1 MTATHYEL
9 PRDLLRRFPPAIRV
23 RGEDYVARRRIR
35 VDAAT
40 PARIQATVRG
50 TSEYRVE
57 IVARP
62 GDLGVACTCAYAADA
77 RACKHAWALLRFTG
91 ENGSLAPLLSVVAG
105 ELPREV
111 RAEVRAE
118 DARQGVPATAQPS
131 QAWRSRDTSHRGP
144 VTADDVSRTA
154 LDSPAS
160 QGDIAHSQQ
169 RWTDARRLVY
179 LVDIDETAL
188 AAGIVVDIAAETR
201 GLDGNWSAPEL
212 LTGGVPEW
220 LAAPDLQD
228 ARIAG
233 MLRASEPVR
242 AGASSRTAGFVIGV
256 RAFPTVLQ
264 AICETG
270 RCRLRSSRADV
281 DGRTLHM
288 DDDGAWHLRLRVRRT
303 SGTLHTLTGVLAR
316 GADEI
321 PLPDT
326 WTMNAAG
333 FVITPSR
340 AAASHDS
347 GNAGGDARSHATVM
361 AFDHAGAFPLATEL
375 RAAPSMLL
383 DGELSELL
391 EQLHGLPRVPELD
404 LPEGALVGEAF
415 DEPVPSVTIGNDLTG
430 WRNRAFA
437 PLTLEFCYG
446 AARAA
451 AGTTARTL
459 FDRASRTLHH
469 RNREAELRARSRL
482 LALGAKGEWNL
493 DRREYDLVIARGR
506 LGQTVLLLVQE
517 GWQVRADGVSYRAPG
532 DMQAS
537 VSSGIDWFDLSG
549 TVRYGDVQV
558 PLAALLEARRKGK
571 DVVEIAP
578 GTVGLL
584 PIELLDKLG
593 LLAGAAER
601 IDDVTRFRASQLVLL
616 DALLDALPEAD
627 VDEPFARA
635 RAKLTS
641 FDRVVA
647 SDPPESFQGTLRD
660 YQREGLGWFHF
671 LRQFELGGCLAD
683 DMGLGKTVQVLA
695 LLEARRVEGHGPS
708 LVVVPRSLVFNWMRE
723 AERFAPGLRIV
734 DLSIGARRIE
744 LLDRE
749 STDVVVTTYGA
760 LRRDVDAL
768 QGVEF
773 DYAIL
778 DEAQAVKNAG
788 TVTAKACRLIRARHR
803 LALSGTPI
811 ENRIEELWSLLEFLN
826 PGMLG
831 TSARFAAL
839 ARAASAPPPVDD
851 EGVLPPETT
860 PDTGANPDGHAL
872 LSRALQPVILRRTK
886 RMVAT
891 ELPERTEQTLEV
903 TLEPKQRAFYNSL
916 LQHFR
921 GTVLD
926 RIERDGL
933 QKSRMHVLEALLRL
947 RQAACHPALADPKK
961 ASLPSAKLDALIPTL
976 AEVAA
981 EGHKSIVFSQFT
993 SFLALVRERLDAE
1006 GVKYEY
1012 LDGRTRDRE
1021 ARVDRFQN
1029 DPECPV
1035 FLISLKAGG
1044 HGLNLTA
1051 AEYVYLLDPWW
1062 NPAVEAQA
1070 IDRAHRI
1077 GQTRQ
1082 VIATRF
1088 VARDTIEEKI
1098 LQLQGSKRALA
1109 DAILTSDKGALASIG
1124 RAELELLLG

>member
-1 MTATHYEL
+1 M
-9 PRDLLRRFPPAIRV
+9 
-23 RGEDYVARRRIR
+23 
-35 VDAAT
+35 
-40 PARIQATVRG
+40 RG

-57 IVARP
+57 IVAHP
-62 GDLGVACTCAYAADA
+62 GELGVACTCAYAADS
-77 RACKHAWALLRFTG
+77 RACKHAWALLRFAS
-91 ENGSLAPLLSVVAG
+91 ENGSLAPLLAIVAG
-105 ELPREV
+105 DSPRETG
-111 RAEVRAE
+111 ENS
-118 DARQGVPATAQPS
+118 ARQPVAVTAATAATRGDLS
-131 QAWRSRDTSHRGP
+131 QAWRTQATPASTRPDVQPDQASGTSSGDLANP
-144 VTADDVSRTA
+144 TA
-154 LDSPAS
+154 LWPD
-160 QGDIAHSQQ
+160 G
-169 RWTDARRLVY
+169 RRLVY
-179 LVDIDETAL
+179 VVDLEETAQSTGVIVDV
-188 AAGIVVDIAAETR
+188 AAQTR
-201 GLDGNWSAPEL
+201 APDGSWSAPEPL
-212 LTGGVPEW
+212 SHGVNEW
-220 LAAPDLQD
+220 LATPDPIDRQ
-228 ARIAG
+228 IAG
-233 MLRASEPVR
+233 MLRSAEPVR
-242 AGASSRTAGFVIGV
+242 AHASNRTSGFTVGV
-256 RAFPTVLQ
+256 RAIPTTLH
-264 AICETG
+264 AIGETG
-270 RCRLRSSRADV
+270 RCVLQSTRGDIH
-281 DGRTLHM
+281 GRTLRV
-288 DDDGAWHLRLRVRRT
+288 DDAGAWHLRLRVRRT

-316 GADEI
+316 GTEEM
-321 PLPDT
+321 PLAST
-326 WTMNAAG
+326 WVMNAAG
-333 FVITPSR
+333 FVIAPGRSGDGSAGANE
-340 AAASHDS
+340 AAMEAV
-347 GNAGGDARSHATVM
+347 VM
-361 AFDHAGAFPLATEL
+361 AFDHAGAFSLASDL
-375 RAAPSMLL
+375 RQSPSQLL

-391 EQLHGLPRVPELD
+391 EQLHALPRVPELD
-404 LPEGALVGEAF
+404 LPEGALVGESHA
-415 DEPVPSVTIGNDLTG
+415 EPLPSVTIGNDLTS
-430 WRNRAFA
+430 WRNRSLA

-446 AARAA
+446 ATRVP

-493 DRREYDLVIARGR
+493 ARREYDLVIARSR
-506 LGQTVLLLVQE
+506 LGPTVMVLVQE
-517 GWQVRADGVSYRAPG
+517 GWQVRADGVTYRSPG
-532 DMQAS
+532 DMQTS
-537 VSSGIDWFDLSG
+537 VSSGIDWFDLAG
-549 TVRYGDVQV
+549 TVRYGDVNV

-593 LLAGAAER
+593 LLAGTAER
-601 IDDVTRFRASQLVLL
+601 IEDVTRFRASQLVLL
-616 DALLDALPEAD
+616 DALLDALPEVI

-635 RAKLTS
+635 RARLTS

-647 SDPPESFQGTLRD
+647 ADPPASFHGTLRD

-695 LLEARRVEGHGPS
+695 LLESRRVEGHGPS

-723 AERFAPGLRIV
+723 AERFTPELRVV
-734 DLSIGARRIE
+734 DLSVGARRIE
-744 LLDRE
+744 ALDTE
-749 STDVVVTTYGA
+749 NADVVVTTYGA

-768 QGVEF
+768 QDVEF

-778 DEAQAVKNAG
+778 DEAQAIKNAG

-831 TSARFAAL
+831 SSARFAAL
-839 ARAASAPPPVDD
+839 ARAATAPPSYDDDALPTDGLPAATRDDALTGIPVDIT
-851 EGVLPPETT
+851 GGAA
-860 PDTGANPDGHAL
+860 TGADPAGHAL

-903 TLEPKQRAFYNSL
+903 TLEPKQRAFYDSL
-916 LQHFR
+916 LKHFR
-921 GTVLD
+921 GAVLD
-926 RIERDGL
+926 RVERDGL

-993 SFLALVRERLDAE
+993 SFLALVRARLDAE
-1006 GVKYEY
+1006 GIKYEY